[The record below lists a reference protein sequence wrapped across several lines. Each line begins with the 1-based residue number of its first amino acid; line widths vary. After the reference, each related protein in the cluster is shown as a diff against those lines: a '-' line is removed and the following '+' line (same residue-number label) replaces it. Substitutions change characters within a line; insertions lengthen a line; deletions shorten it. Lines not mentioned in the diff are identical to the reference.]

1 MKSFFKAMNKNV
13 EMDLSVWNSNFQ
25 GLMRPNK
32 KIGPQIREIM
42 NDSMCNEILSD
53 GERVFE
59 AVTTKFTWKFQGKK
73 IMDWLAEELLSAYKV
88 MGCKVFKGDFQ
99 DLLDFFQQI

>member
-1 MKSFFKAMNKNV
+1 MSSFSLWSIQSRCCHCYILNKLGAMKSFFKAMNKNV

-73 IMDWLAEELLSAYKV
+73 IMD
-88 MGCKVFKGDFQ
+88 
-99 DLLDFFQQI
+99 

>member
-1 MKSFFKAMNKNV
+1 
-13 EMDLSVWNSNFQ
+13 
-25 GLMRPNK
+25 
-32 KIGPQIREIM
+32 
-42 NDSMCNEILSD
+42 
-53 GERVFE
+53 
-59 AVTTKFTWKFQGKK
+59 VTTKFTWKFQGKK